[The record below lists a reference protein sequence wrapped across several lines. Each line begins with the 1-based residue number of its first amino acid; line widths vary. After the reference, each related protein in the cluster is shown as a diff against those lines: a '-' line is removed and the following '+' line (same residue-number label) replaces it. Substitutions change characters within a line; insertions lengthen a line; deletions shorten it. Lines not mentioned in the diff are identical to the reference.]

1 MSRNGL
7 YVLIGLLALIVV
19 GLAGYMIYQQSQEPS
34 LEIRVD
40 SQGIQVNGNG

>member
-34 LEIRVD
+34 LEIRVN
-40 SQGIQVNGNG
+40 SQGIQVSGNG

>member
-40 SQGIQVNGNG
+40 SKGIQVNGNG